1 MSPFFLISEPF
12 QYTKGS
18 GKGFSNVVTGQFS
31 ARLRRAHVLVRK
43 VLRACRQNLPHKHE
57 KGSFTS
63 QAKSMEALYKG
74 PAQIDYKL

>member
-18 GKGFSNVVTGQFS
+18 GKGFSKVVTGQFS

-43 VLRACRQNLPHKHE
+43 ARLRARPNQWKPCIKGQHKLTTNCNSLIL
-57 KGSFTS
+57 G
-63 QAKSMEALYKG
+63 L
-74 PAQIDYKL
+74 DL

>member
-18 GKGFSNVVTGQFS
+18 GKGFSKVVTGQFS

-43 VLRACRQNLPHKHE
+43 VLRACRHAKP
-57 KGSFTS
+57 SS
-63 QAKSMEALYKG
+63 QARKRLVYEPG
-74 PAQIDYKL
+74 QINGSPV

>member
-43 VLRACRQNLPHKHE
+43 VLRACRH
-57 KGSFTS
+57 
-63 QAKSMEALYKG
+63 AKPS
-74 PAQIDYKL
+74 KLTTNCNSLILGLDL